1 MKIVTGKPLTLDQ
14 LHKINDE
21 PVWVQDFGSEKRSGW
36 KLIHWDRGK
45 YITFL
50 GIAPGVFLLEEY
62 GQTWVAFEYE
72 PKAYEDTRRPCD
84 LCKDVDRI
92 WGYALALKISYGQA
106 FRLGRSEGE
115 FKFCPRCGRPLDHTE
130 ITMEEVM
137 QEAGREVLGEGT
149 YIEYGDP
156 FKNEMRDRAIT
167 EKVAERIP
175 RKFAELYGYEMP
187 VRIAPK
193 ETGPYRGVELVQTFD
208 DVEE

>member
-1 MKIVTGKPLTLDQ
+1 M
-14 LHKINDE
+14 
-21 PVWVQDFGSEKRSGW
+21 
-36 KLIHWDRGK
+36 IHWDRGK

-62 GQTWVAFEYE
+62 GQTWAAYEYE
-72 PKAYEDTRRPCD
+72 PKSYEDTRRPCD
-84 LCKDVDRI
+84 LCKDVNRI

-156 FKNEMRDRAIT
+156 FKNEMRDRDIT